1 MGKCV
6 PLPYEEHEIENP
18 TVQVVHK
25 VDNTIHQ
32 GQVVQK
38 PVDINPGL
46 NINCGFIF
54 LGKYVSHL

>member
-46 NINCGFIF
+46 NMNCGFIF
-54 LGKYVSHL
+54 SW